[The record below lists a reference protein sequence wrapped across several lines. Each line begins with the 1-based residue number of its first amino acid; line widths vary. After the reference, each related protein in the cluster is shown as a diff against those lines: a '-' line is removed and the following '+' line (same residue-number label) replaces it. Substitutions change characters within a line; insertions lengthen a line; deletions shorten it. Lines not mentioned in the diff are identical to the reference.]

1 MQMIKL
7 NNKLITPSINKYF
20 SLYFDGCSKGNPGPA
35 GAGAVLYYENYEI
48 WCDSIF
54 VGKRETN
61 NIAEYNGLLLGLHKA
76 IQLNIKNLLVFGD
89 SQLVI
94 NQLNGVYKVKS
105 ENIKPLY
112 NTALEKSKLFD
123 SIVYAHVYRND
134 NKRADELSNIGLNK
148 QKNNTFSHM
157 GLPNK
162 DGNDEY
168 NNI

>member
-1 MQMIKL
+1 MQMIKV

-35 GAGAVLYYENYEI
+35 GAGAVLYYDNYEV
-48 WCDSIF
+48 WGDSIF
-54 VGKRETN
+54 VGKKETN
-61 NIAEYNGLLLGLHKA
+61 NTAEYNGLLLGLNKA

-94 NQLNGVYKVKS
+94 NQMNGVYKVKS
-105 ENIKPLY
+105 ENMKPLY
-112 NTALEKSKLFD
+112 NAAIEKSKLFNN
-123 SIVYAHVYRND
+123 IVFAHVYRND

-148 QKNNTFSHM
+148 QQNNKFSHI

-162 DGNDEY
+162 VGYDEY
-168 NNI
+168 SNI